1 MVITFWLDKLVEI
14 LCNCALLFR
23 HLGSELNE
31 MVKVIGTLMTG
42 EFERYATA
50 DLNRPLLESEDQVL
64 QGVRMFWKD
73 SFIRL
78 KT

>member
-1 MVITFWLDKLVEI
+1 MSPKSL
-14 LCNCALLFR
+14 NLLKYFDFR

-64 QGVRMFWKD
+64 EGV
-73 SFIRL
+73 SINNAQNVL
-78 KT
+78 TL